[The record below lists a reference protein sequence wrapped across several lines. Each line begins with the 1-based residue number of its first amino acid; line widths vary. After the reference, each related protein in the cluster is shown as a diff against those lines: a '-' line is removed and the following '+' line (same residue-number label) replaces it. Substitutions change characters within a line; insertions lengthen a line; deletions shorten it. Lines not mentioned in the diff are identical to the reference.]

1 MISNYPVSILRAT
14 LKMGVPL
21 NTGVPVA
28 DEAIKLHGEEQPH
41 RAGGALAEEGRLR
54 GRRHG
59 RRRRPL
65 PQHGADL
72 GRRERREN
80 SNAAEGVLRHAR
92 GSRRGRRERRLEEAG
107 GEVLIAQLIHGNDQ
121 VAVMLC
127 SELIWCLLE
136 PYVFDQKEIFGYS

>member
-1 MISNYPVSILRAT
+1 MICNNPVSILRAT
-14 LKMGVPL
+14 LSKWEFRLTGVPL
-21 NTGVPVA
+21 A
-28 DEAIKLHGEEQPH
+28 DEAVQLHGEEQPH

-59 RRRRPL
+59 RRRRRRPL

-80 SNAAEGVLRHAR
+80 SNEAEGVLRHAR

-121 VAVMLC
+121 VEAMLC

-136 PYVFDQKEIFGYS
+136 P